1 MDNSID
7 DRVLTCAKIFL
18 TRCSTVREV
27 AKITG
32 VSKSTVH
39 KDLNERLYYI
49 DKLMYEKVRKLLEY
63 NKQVRHIR
71 GGLATKKKYES
82 KY

>member
-1 MDNSID
+1 MDNNID
-7 DRVLTCAKIFL
+7 ERVLLCAKLFI

-39 KDLNERLYYI
+39 KDLNERLYFL
-49 DKLMYEKVRKLLEY
+49 DKLMYEKARKLLEY

-71 GGLATKKKYES
+71 GGLATKKKYKE
-82 KY
+82 K